1 MSSKGQDAPKTE
13 GVAKTK
19 ADDAV
24 ETKVKVKEL
33 VAPKQRV
40 VIGEIDSFSKKLA
53 NADVG
58 GKFEEDTYIVSISS
72 MGKGEDGNVD
82 FKNNT
87 VFLSAKQYNN
97 FDMKH
102 ILFLGNTVKVL
113 VEDRIEGV
121 TGYKD
126 NQEDDFLTPHKST
139 KPAFVNATQATDSE
153 LIVLFSS
160 LGLPFQSISYLVDKA
175 NDRRKT
181 KVMLSEAIEK
191 PF

>member
-1 MSSKGQDAPKTE
+1 MSSKGQQAPKTE
-13 GVAKTK
+13 EGVTTEATVVENKT
-19 ADDAV
+19 
-24 ETKVKVKEL
+24 VKVKEL
-33 VAPKQRV
+33 LIPKQRV

-58 GKFEEDTYIVSISS
+58 GKFEEDTFIISLSS
-72 MGKGEDGNVD
+72 MVKGEDGNVD
-82 FKNNT
+82 FKNHT
-87 VFLSAKQYNN
+87 VFLSTKQYNN

-102 ILFLGNTVKVL
+102 ILFLGNTVKVI
-113 VEDRIEGV
+113 VEERIEGV

-126 NQEDDFLTPHKST
+126 NAEDDFLTPHKST

-175 NDRRKT
+175 NERRKT
-181 KVMLSEAIEK
+181 RVMLSEAVEK